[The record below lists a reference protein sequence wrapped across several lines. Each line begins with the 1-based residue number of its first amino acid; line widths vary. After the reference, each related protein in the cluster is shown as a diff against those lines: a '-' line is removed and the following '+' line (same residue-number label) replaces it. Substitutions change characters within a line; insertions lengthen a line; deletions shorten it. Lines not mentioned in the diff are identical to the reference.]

1 MKMQQ
6 LDLRIDWGEQDLL
19 GHVNNVSIIRYL
31 QAGRVLFMENI
42 GRFHNRIFLYIFLL
56 YLRQIDEIGDAIN
69 NLMFF
74 SIEEKRIFCT
84 IFFQNVLFTWRMTIL
99 KFVFQNQKQSTV
111 SYGNVQC
118 VIFEHFMLFVQKLIL
133 DIQVMHQRNK
143 SKISNI

>member
-84 IFFQNVLFTWRMTIL
+84 FFFQNVFLLRYTF
-99 KFVFQNQKQSTV
+99 
-111 SYGNVQC
+111 
-118 VIFEHFMLFVQKLIL
+118 
-133 DIQVMHQRNK
+133 
-143 SKISNI
+143 